1 VGKGAVAFG
10 SELGPALLAVGYIV
24 RLNIAALVFIGGA
37 ISWFIA
43 IPIYTHFNPEVVS
56 ALQAAALIDGKDVMG
71 AGDVAGSI
79 WNAKI
84 RYLGV
89 GAMVVGGLW
98 ALVSMRTALID
109 GIKSGLAAVAKKEA
123 MADLPREEQDI
134 PMNWVLIAI
143 VASIIPIFFLY
154 RSVTG
159 SVGIGLAMAF
169 VMVVAGFLFSAVAGY
184 MAGLVGSSSNPISG
198 ITIATILFASLLLYA
213 VMGSD
218 AGMTG
223 AASAIFIGAV
233 VCCAAAIAGDN
244 MQDLKAGHILGTT
257 PWKQQVMQIIGVAAA
272 AVVIGPVL
280 GLLHQ
285 AYGFVGASDPT
296 IHLEP
301 LTAPQAG
308 LMASVAEGVFN
319 QDLPWAF
326 IYVGAGIGVA
336 VIAADEWLR
345 KTGASIRAPVLAVAV
360 GIYLPLELATPIL
373 IGGLI
378 AYFADKATKEH
389 KGAAHKGLLVASGLI
404 TGEALVGIGL
414 AVPIAISQDQSVLHL
429 VTQPWGSWPGIL
441 LLACIAFGL
450 YRVATDVREEA

>member
-1 VGKGAVAFG
+1 
-10 SELGPALLAVGYIV
+10 V

-89 GAMVVGGLW
+89 GGMVVGGLW